1 MDIHDYT
8 LETLYFQGKPIFIKV
23 HAIKRAWERE
33 IAFPDQVY
41 DVLRTGKVRRFG
53 KNGMKFIKKNKA
65 GSIICVG
72 EDIGHAII
80 IKTIERGN

>member
-1 MDIHDYT
+1 MDDI
-8 LETLYFQGKPIFIKV
+8 YFEGKLVVIKV
-23 HAIKRAWERE
+23 HAIKRARERE

-41 DVLRTGKVRRFG
+41 NAIQTGKVQRFG
-53 KNGMKFIKKNKA
+53 KNYIKFIKKGKQ

-72 EDIGHAII
+72 EDLGYCII

>member
-1 MDIHDYT
+1 MDD
-8 LETLYFQGKPIFIKV
+8 LYFEGKQIIIMV
-23 HAIKRAWERE
+23 HAIKRARQRN

-41 DVLRTGKVRRFG
+41 SVLKTGKVQRVG
-53 KNGMKFIKKNKA
+53 KHGIKFISKSKK